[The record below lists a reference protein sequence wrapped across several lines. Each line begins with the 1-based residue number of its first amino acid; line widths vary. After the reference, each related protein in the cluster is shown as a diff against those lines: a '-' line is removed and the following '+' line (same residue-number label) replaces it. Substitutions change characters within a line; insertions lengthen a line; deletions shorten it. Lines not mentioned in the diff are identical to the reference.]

1 MIPLEKEL
9 NRTSESLFRLGDIP
23 PKRRGEFF
31 MAQYKA
37 AAYLRLSY
45 VTVRGETP
53 GQARESGYQESDS
66 IGNQRKLIEDFAAN
80 QPDIELVSE
89 QVDDGYSGIL
99 FDRPAFLAMMD
110 DVKAG
115 KINCIIVKDIS
126 RLGREHVE
134 TSRYLCRILPAYG
147 VRFIAI
153 NDHID
158 TAHQQNGD
166 DLLIAVKT
174 MTNDSVCRNSSV
186 STRSALQAKRKSGA
200 YVGACPIYGY
210 QKDPEDRNH
219 LVIDEYASLVVQDI
233 YRRRIEGASACKIAE
248 ELNRQGVL
256 SPLAY
261 KVSRGLP
268 HPAKG
273 FADSPDSKWSPTA
286 IIRILQDETYTGTLI
301 QGKTTTP
308 NYKLKNV
315 VRKPVKEWTRVE
327 NTHQPI
333 VSKRDFDLVQ
343 QLAQLDTRAAPEKD
357 SVYMFSGLLI
367 CGCCGGRMT
376 RKTNI
381 YKGQRYIY
389 YHCPTGKAHGCQHP
403 ARIREDD
410 LVQCVL
416 SCLQAHIKSVVS
428 LKELLNSIS
437 REQINHD
444 LVEKYTTEIADNNRQ
459 LEEASR
465 MKATLYGN
473 LVKGILDKKE
483 YRSLMDYYSAQ
494 EEQAQDAIAL
504 LREKLEQA
512 QDDSSS
518 RLKWARHF
526 EEFASMTE
534 LDRRAVVTLIQ
545 SITVRN
551 KKEIEVSFRFQEEYE
566 DTLKLLSRYKEAS

>member
-1 MIPLEKEL
+1 M
-9 NRTSESLFRLGDIP
+9 T
-23 PKRRGEFF
+23 
-31 MAQYKA
+31 QYKA

-45 VTVRGETP
+45 ITVRGEKT
-53 GQARESGYQESDS
+53 GQAREPGYQESDS
-66 IGNQRKLIEDFAAN
+66 IGNQRKLIEDFVAN

-89 QVDDGYSGIL
+89 QMDDGYSGIL

-153 NDHID
+153 NDNID
-158 TAHQQNGD
+158 TAHEQSGD
-166 DLLIAVKT
+166 QLLIAIKT
-174 MTNDSVCRNSSV
+174 MTNDSVCRTSSV

-210 QKDPEDRNH
+210 QKDPENRNH
-219 LVIDEYASLVVQDI
+219 LVVDEYASLVVQDI
-233 YRRRIEGASACKIAE
+233 YRRRVEGASAYKIAE

-268 HPAKG
+268 HPTKG
-273 FADSPDSKWSPTA
+273 FADSPDAKWSPTT
-286 IIRILQDETYTGTLI
+286 IIRILQDETYTGILI

-315 VRKPVKEWTRVE
+315 VQKPMKYWTRVE
-327 NTHQPI
+327 GTHQPI

-367 CGCCGGRMT
+367 CGCCGRRMT

-389 YHCPTGKAHGCQHP
+389 YHCPAGKSQGCQHP

-416 SCLQAHIKSVVS
+416 SCLQTHIKSVVS
-428 LKELLNSIS
+428 LSELLNSIS
-437 REQINHD
+437 KEQINHD
-444 LVEKYTTEIADNNRQ
+444 LVAKYTTELADNGRQ
-459 LEEASR
+459 LEEAGR

-473 LVKGILDKKE
+473 LVNGILDKKE

-494 EEQAQDAIAL
+494 QEQVQAAIAL
-504 LREKLEQA
+504 LREKLEQV

-526 EEFASMTE
+526 EQFSSMTE

-545 SITVRN
+545 SVMVRN
-551 KKEIEVSFRFQEEYE
+551 KKEIDVSFRFQDEYE
-566 DTLKLLSRYKEAS
+566 NTLKMLSRYKEVS

>member
-1 MIPLEKEL
+1 
-9 NRTSESLFRLGDIP
+9 
-23 PKRRGEFF
+23 

-261 KVSRGLP
+261 KVNRGLP
-268 HPAKG
+268 HPTKG

-286 IIRILQDETYTGTLI
+286 IIRILQDETYTGVLI

-444 LVEKYTTEIADNNRQ
+444 MVEKYTTEIADNNRQ
-459 LEEASR
+459 LEEAGR

-494 EEQAQDAIAL
+494 EEQAQDAISL

-526 EEFASMTE
+526 EEFAAMTE

-545 SITVRN
+545 SIKVRN
-551 KKEIEVSFRFQEEYE
+551 NKEIEVSFRFQAEYE
-566 DTLKLLSRYKEAS
+566 DTVKMLSRYKEAS

>member
-1 MIPLEKEL
+1 
-9 NRTSESLFRLGDIP
+9 
-23 PKRRGEFF
+23 

-147 VRFIAI
+147 VRFVAI
-153 NDHID
+153 NDNID

-210 QKDPEDRNH
+210 QKDPENRNH

-261 KVSRGLP
+261 KVNRGLP
-268 HPAKG
+268 HPTKG

-286 IIRILQDETYTGTLI
+286 IIRILQDETYTGVLI

-444 LVEKYTTEIADNNRQ
+444 LVEKCTTEIADNNRQ
-459 LEEASR
+459 LEEAGR

-473 LVKGILDKKE
+473 LVNGILDKKE

-494 EEQAQDAIAL
+494 EEQAQDAISL

-526 EEFASMTE
+526 EEFAAMTE

-545 SITVRN
+545 SIMVKN
-551 KKEIEVSFRFQEEYE
+551 KKEIEVSFRFQAEYE

>member
-1 MIPLEKEL
+1 M
-9 NRTSESLFRLGDIP
+9 T
-23 PKRRGEFF
+23 
-31 MAQYKA
+31 A
-37 AAYLRLSY
+37 
-45 VTVRGETP
+45 
-53 GQARESGYQESDS
+53 
-66 IGNQRKLIEDFAAN
+66 
-80 QPDIELVSE
+80 
-89 QVDDGYSGIL
+89 SGIRKKFRSL
-99 FDRPAFLAMMD
+99 STQ
-110 DVKAG
+110 G
-115 KINCIIVKDIS
+115 DIS

-210 QKDPEDRNH
+210 QKDPENRNH

-357 SVYMFSGLLI
+357 SVYMFSGLLV

-473 LVKGILDKKE
+473 LVNGILDKKE

-494 EEQAQDAIAL
+494 EEQAQDAISL

-526 EEFASMTE
+526 EEFAAMTE

-545 SITVRN
+545 SIMVKN

>member
-1 MIPLEKEL
+1 MSK
-9 NRTSESLFRLGDIP
+9 
-23 PKRRGEFF
+23 K
-31 MAQYKA
+31 YKA
-37 AAYLRLSY
+37 TAYLRLSY
-45 VTVRGETP
+45 TDDRS
-53 GQARESGYQESDS
+53 AESDS
-66 IGNQRKLIEDFAAN
+66 ISNQRKLIQDFLV
-80 QPDIELVSE
+80 QHPEIELASE
-89 QVDDGYSGIL
+89 RIDDGYSGIV
-99 FDRPAFLAMMD
+99 FDRPAFQQMLND
-110 DVKAG
+110 IKNGIIDCV
-115 KINCIIVKDIS
+115 IVKDLS
-126 RLGREHVE
+126 RLGREHID
-134 TSRYLCRILPAYG
+134 TSRYLRQVFPAFG
-147 VRFIAI
+147 VRFISI
-153 NDHID
+153 TDHID
-158 TAHQQNGD
+158 TAAEHTGD
-166 DLLIAVKT
+166 DLVLSVKSIL
-174 MTNDSVCRNSSV
+174 NDNYCRDISIK
-186 STRSALQAKRKSGA
+186 TRSALQTKRQSGA

-357 SVYMFSGLLI
+357 SVYMFSGLLV

-389 YHCPTGKAHGCQHP
+389 YHCPTGKAHGCQHS

-473 LVKGILDKKE
+473 LVNGILDKKE

>member
-1 MIPLEKEL
+1 
-9 NRTSESLFRLGDIP
+9 
-23 PKRRGEFF
+23 

-45 VTVRGETP
+45 VTVRGETS

-80 QPDIELVSE
+80 HPDIDLVSE

-286 IIRILQDETYTGTLI
+286 IIRILRDETYTGVLI

-381 YKGQRYIY
+381 YKGQKYIY

-473 LVKGILDKKE
+473 LVNGILDKKE

-526 EEFASMTE
+526 EEFAAMTE

-545 SITVRN
+545 SIMVKN

>member
-1 MIPLEKEL
+1 M
-9 NRTSESLFRLGDIP
+9 T
-23 PKRRGEFF
+23 
-31 MAQYKA
+31 QYKA

-45 VTVRGETP
+45 ITVRGEKT
-53 GQARESGYQESDS
+53 GQAREPGYQESDS
-66 IGNQRKLIEDFAAN
+66 IGNQRKLIEDFVAN

-89 QVDDGYSGIL
+89 QMDDGYSGIL

-153 NDHID
+153 NDNIY
-158 TAHQQNGD
+158 TAHEQNGD
-166 DLLIAVKT
+166 QLLIAIKT
-174 MTNDSVCRNSSV
+174 MTNDSVCRTSSV

-210 QKDPEDRNH
+210 QKDPENRNH
-219 LVIDEYASLVVQDI
+219 LVVDEYASLVVQDI
-233 YRRRIEGASACKIAE
+233 YRRRVEGTSAYKIAE

-268 HPAKG
+268 HPTKG
-273 FADSPDSKWSPTA
+273 FADSPDAKWSPTT
-286 IIRILQDETYTGTLI
+286 IIRILQDETYTGVLI

-315 VRKPVKEWTRVE
+315 VQKPMKDWTRVE
-327 NTHQPI
+327 GTHQPI

-367 CGCCGGRMT
+367 CGCCGRRMT

-389 YHCPTGKAHGCQHP
+389 YHCPAGKSQGCQHP

-416 SCLQAHIKSVVS
+416 SCLQTHIKSVVS
-428 LKELLNSIS
+428 LSELLNSIS
-437 REQINHD
+437 KEQINHD
-444 LVEKYTTEIADNNRQ
+444 LVAKYTTELADNGRQ
-459 LEEASR
+459 LEEAGR

-473 LVKGILDKKE
+473 LVNGILDKKE

-494 EEQAQDAIAL
+494 EEQVQAAIAL
-504 LREKLEQA
+504 LREKLA
-512 QDDSSS
+512 
-518 RLKWARHF
+518 
-526 EEFASMTE
+526 
-534 LDRRAVVTLIQ
+534 
-545 SITVRN
+545 
-551 KKEIEVSFRFQEEYE
+551 
-566 DTLKLLSRYKEAS
+566 